1 MRMKKTIC
9 AVMASAMVLSGTLGL
24 VAAGAEEVTEL
35 PREETLYFGGQQWG
49 TVNSYNPI
57 GTNQNNAMGVTAQ
70 LLGSRTIM
78 FETLYMYNFLDGS
91 LVPLLADG
99 DFEWNDDLT
108 EMTVKL
114 KDAAKWSDGTDV
126 TSNDVIRT
134 FDIGVEIANNTGT
147 GYGPYIDSIEAI
159 DDKTFVIKA
168 KLTEKL
174 REKMIKE
181 LDEGISHAQLEVQQ
195 IEIQAKRAIQENEV
209 PEPTVTDIQRLN
221 MIKQHFGEERQKRL
235 EFIAESQ
242 QRREDAQKLVLGA
255 EIVQGT
261 LERQVE
267 VHVGD
272 DMREL
277 MNVEVLVEDDKIVAI
292 RG

>member
-1 MRMKKTIC
+1 M
-9 AVMASAMVLSGTLGL
+9 
-24 VAAGAEEVTEL
+24 
-35 PREETLYFGGQQWG
+35 
-49 TVNSYNPI
+49 
-57 GTNQNNAMGVTAQ
+57 
-70 LLGSRTIM
+70 
-78 FETLYMYNFLDGS
+78 
-91 LVPLLADG
+91 
-99 DFEWNDDLT
+99 
-108 EMTVKL
+108 
-114 KDAAKWSDGTDV
+114 
-126 TSNDVIRT
+126 
-134 FDIGVEIANNTGT
+134 
-147 GYGPYIDSIEAI
+147 DSISL
-159 DDKTFVIKA
+159 KMPVTIKA

-174 REKMIKE
+174 RDKMIKE
-181 LDEGISHAQLEVQQ
+181 LDEGISRAQLEVQQ

-235 EFIAESQ
+235 DFIAESQ

>member
-1 MRMKKTIC
+1 M
-9 AVMASAMVLSGTLGL
+9 
-24 VAAGAEEVTEL
+24 
-35 PREETLYFGGQQWG
+35 
-49 TVNSYNPI
+49 
-57 GTNQNNAMGVTAQ
+57 
-70 LLGSRTIM
+70 
-78 FETLYMYNFLDGS
+78 
-91 LVPLLADG
+91 
-99 DFEWNDDLT
+99 
-108 EMTVKL
+108 
-114 KDAAKWSDGTDV
+114 
-126 TSNDVIRT
+126 
-134 FDIGVEIANNTGT
+134 
-147 GYGPYIDSIEAI
+147 DSISL
-159 DDKTFVIKA
+159 KMPVTIKA

-174 REKMIKE
+174 REKMIKD
-181 LDEGISHAQLEVQQ
+181 LDEGISRAQLEVQQ

-235 EFIAESQ
+235 DFIAESQ

>member
-1 MRMKKTIC
+1 M
-9 AVMASAMVLSGTLGL
+9 
-24 VAAGAEEVTEL
+24 
-35 PREETLYFGGQQWG
+35 
-49 TVNSYNPI
+49 
-57 GTNQNNAMGVTAQ
+57 
-70 LLGSRTIM
+70 
-78 FETLYMYNFLDGS
+78 
-91 LVPLLADG
+91 
-99 DFEWNDDLT
+99 
-108 EMTVKL
+108 
-114 KDAAKWSDGTDV
+114 
-126 TSNDVIRT
+126 
-134 FDIGVEIANNTGT
+134 
-147 GYGPYIDSIEAI
+147 DSISL
-159 DDKTFVIKA
+159 KMPVTIKA

-195 IEIQAKRAIQENEV
+195 IELQANRAIQENEV

-235 EFIAESQ
+235 DFIAESQ

>member
-1 MRMKKTIC
+1 M
-9 AVMASAMVLSGTLGL
+9 
-24 VAAGAEEVTEL
+24 
-35 PREETLYFGGQQWG
+35 
-49 TVNSYNPI
+49 
-57 GTNQNNAMGVTAQ
+57 
-70 LLGSRTIM
+70 
-78 FETLYMYNFLDGS
+78 
-91 LVPLLADG
+91 
-99 DFEWNDDLT
+99 
-108 EMTVKL
+108 
-114 KDAAKWSDGTDV
+114 
-126 TSNDVIRT
+126 
-134 FDIGVEIANNTGT
+134 
-147 GYGPYIDSIEAI
+147 DSISL
-159 DDKTFVIKA
+159 KMPVTIKA

-174 REKMIKE
+174 REKMIKD
-181 LDEGISHAQLEVQQ
+181 LDEGISRAQLEVQQ

-235 EFIAESQ
+235 DFIAESQ

-277 MNVEVLVEDDKIVAI
+277 MNVEVLVEDDKIIAI